1 MGIYIY
7 ILYIYVWFLS
17 LQIMIWCN
25 LIQMTPSA
33 YAQCVFISPNPNN
46 SSSTFVYQKIFND
59 QNKKDISIDRVRLRK
74 FDAHASAAGKT
85 YGGEESKTLKD
96 LKFGLSCTMML
107 EVREEDETFEEYNP
121 NEMLVRISTWDIE
134 KQTSNANS
142 SKIGEKLKL
151 SIFSKLF
158 LFVRALAKLTKYEK
172 LY

>member
-1 MGIYIY
+1 M
-7 ILYIYVWFLS
+7 
-17 LQIMIWCN
+17 
-25 LIQMTPSA
+25 
-33 YAQCVFISPNPNN
+33 
-46 SSSTFVYQKIFND
+46 
-59 QNKKDISIDRVRLRK
+59 KKVISIDRVRLRK

-142 SKIGEKLKL
+142 SKIVRVEGDQQATVGALRKADEKATG
-151 SIFSKLF
+151 
-158 LFVRALAKLTKYEK
+158 VEQTKHRLIRMNANSAVVLNDDEK
-172 LY
+172 MINK